1 MVRVDRKK
9 KMWKREEERVC
20 GNSGGDESF
29 VTPLNSEESVT
40 SPQYSPLGGGEG
52 VRGGEDPESSG
63 GLRDGKRV
71 EG

>member
-1 MVRVDRKK
+1 
-9 KMWKREEERVC
+9 VC
-20 GNSGGDESF
+20 GNNEGGESF

-63 GLRDGKRV
+63 GLRDGRREV
-71 EG
+71 GLVGREVW